1 MSGHSRYQVGLSHSI
16 NGTPTYLVRHEME
29 KCYLSGGNTILT
41 YIGAGIA
48 LALSIVI
55 IIAVLRQKTI
65 KAFQKNTLIFSILL
79 LVCAII
85 SNIIISVSAGLIT
98 QESSIIYS
106 KKIQA
111 MFDIFMGV
119 SMGAFVVAMAIP
131 RISSGRALMRY
142 MVDKF
147 PSSYFLYCLVMA
159 IGLVAVFITPVNLVL
174 MPEGSYTFEFPTW
187 FLFAMSI
194 VVLSVIIF
202 IPAKMRSYLKKAKPT
217 KQIVREAYM
226 ITLAVIGYS
235 VGEMMF
241 EIILPSLSIDIRSIG
256 FVYSISLVGMIAY
269 AIRDRSFLQDLL
281 TPVPEAH
288 LKTKTT
294 WELPRGYSYL
304 VEERTPS
311 LCFEVFKDL
320 VTHGYQGLCIT
331 RTMPNKVRSQYG
343 LEKTPILW
351 LTRVADSKDTLRPY
365 PVGKISETVQLF
377 ISAGKNTVVLL
388 DGVEYLV
395 MHNDFKTVLTSLQD
409 LNEYIAQH
417 DSILILPADAEAMEP
432 RQFALLRRDLRM
444 IERPPSIRGPVEPE
458 ETPIEEETEP
468 ESFDVIGR
476 KEKAEVSEGE
486 GFNRGMMLFISL
498 ALAFSL
504 LASSASFIVLGRA
517 PEPVYR
523 QGDTW
528 IYSAEMTQ
536 QSKIEMSG
544 TIQMDILG
552 ESSLTVGTSSYTV
565 VENSITGAGTFTGT
579 LMNMTTEGNW
589 TMTGTEY
596 WDVQSN
602 ERVSTE
608 VTVELDGTVF
618 SGQFLNLTSSTTEV
632 TRNEILSDGWQESIE
647 VGQTGTVQVDRYYNM
662 TSITVIEGMGQIP
675 LYFEYDGPFE
685 IYYSC
690 TETET
695 ITVEAGTYEVH
706 VVNITNYDGSRE
718 VNYHLPEAGAGARI
732 ERYDPFGARVG
743 LYELKSFSYDG
754 PEDSP
759 ATYLGLPLE
768 YWVLL
773 LVAVNTIAIL
783 SIAYFLLKR
792 KKYK

>member
-1 MSGHSRYQVGLSHSI
+1 
-16 NGTPTYLVRHEME
+16 
-29 KCYLSGGNTILT
+29 
-41 YIGAGIA
+41 
-48 LALSIVI
+48 
-55 IIAVLRQKTI
+55 
-65 KAFQKNTLIFSILL
+65 
-79 LVCAII
+79 
-85 SNIIISVSAGLIT
+85 
-98 QESSIIYS
+98 
-106 KKIQA
+106 

-119 SMGAFVVAMAIP
+119 SMGAFVVAMAVP
-131 RISSGRALMRY
+131 KISSGRALLRH
-142 MVDKF
+142 MVERF

-159 IGLVAVFITPVNLVL
+159 IGLVAVFITPVNLIL
-174 MPEGSYTFEFPTW
+174 MPGGSYTFEFPTW
-187 FLFAMSI
+187 FLFAMSV

-256 FVYSISLVGMIAY
+256 FVYSISLVGIIAY

-294 WELPRGYSYL
+294 WDLPKGYSYL

-351 LTRVADSKDTLRPY
+351 LTRVADSRDTLRPY

-432 RQFALLRRDLRM
+432 KQFALLRRDLRM
-444 IERPPSIRGPVEPE
+444 IERPPKIREPIEPE
-458 ETPIEEETEP
+458 ETPIEEEAEP
-468 ESFDVIGR
+468 ETFDIMGSQ
-476 KEKAEVSEGE
+476 EKAEVSEGE
-486 GFNRGMMLFISL
+486 GFNRGIMLFICL
-498 ALAFSL
+498 ALAFGL
-504 LASSASFIVLGRA
+504 LASSASFVVLGRV
-517 PEPVYR
+517 PEPVYGE
-523 QGDTW
+523 GDSW

-536 QSKIEMSG
+536 QSTIDMIG
-544 TIQMDILG
+544 TVQMDILG
-552 ESSLTVGTSSYTV
+552 ESSLTVGSSSYTV
-565 VENSITGAGTFTGT
+565 VENSITGEGTFTGA
-579 LMNMTTEGNW
+579 LMNMTTQGNW

-596 WDVQSN
+596 WDVHSN

-608 VTVELDGTVF
+608 VTVELDGTVYN
-618 SGQFLNLTSSTTEV
+618 GQFFLNLTSSATEI
-632 TRNEILSDGWQESIE
+632 TRNEIISDGWQHPIE
-647 VGQTGTVQVDRYYNM
+647 VGQTGTVQVNRYYNM
-662 TSITVIEGMGQIP
+662 TSITEIEGMGQIP
-675 LYFEYDGPFE
+675 MYYEYDGPFE
-685 IYYSC
+685 INYSC
-690 TETET
+690 VEMVA

-706 VVNITNYDGSRE
+706 VVNITNLDGSRE
-718 VNYHLPEAGAGARI
+718 VNYHLPDAGAGAKI
-732 ERYDPFGARVG
+732 ERYDPFGTKVG
-743 LYELKSFSYDG
+743 EYALESYSYEG
-754 PEDSP
+754 PEDPP

-768 YWVLL
+768 YWVLI
-773 LVAVNTIAIL
+773 LVATNTIAIL
-783 SIAYFLLKR
+783 SIAYFLM
-792 KKYK
+792 KKKKNE

>member
-1 MSGHSRYQVGLSHSI
+1 
-16 NGTPTYLVRHEME
+16 ME
-29 KCYLSGGNTILT
+29 KRYLSGGNAILT
-41 YIGAGIA
+41 YVGAGIA
-48 LALSIVI
+48 LALSIII

-131 RISSGRALMRY
+131 KISSGKALLRY

-159 IGLVAVFITPVNLVL
+159 IGLVAVFITPVNLTL
-174 MPEGSYTFEFPTW
+174 SPGGSYTFEFPTW
-187 FLFAMSI
+187 FIFAMAI
-194 VVLSVIIF
+194 VVASVIVF

-217 KQIVREAYM
+217 RHIVREAYM

-241 EIILPSLSIDIRSIG
+241 ELILPSLGIDIRSIG
-256 FVYSISLVGMIAY
+256 FVYSISLVGIIAY
-269 AIRDRSFLQDLL
+269 AIRDRTFLQDLL

-294 WELPRGYSYL
+294 WELPKGYSYL
-304 VEERTPS
+304 VEEKTPS

-343 LEKTPILW
+343 LERTPILW

-409 LNEYIAQH
+409 LNEYIAQN

-444 IERPPSIRGPVEPE
+444 IERPPKIRRPVEAE
-458 ETPIEEETEP
+458 EATADDEEESEP
-468 ESFDVIGR
+468 EVYEVVGR
-476 KEKAEVSEGE
+476 REKAEVSEGE
-486 GFNRGMMLFISL
+486 GFNRGLMLFICL
-498 ALAFSL
+498 ALAFGL
-504 LASSASFIVLGRA
+504 LASSASFVVLGRA
-517 PEPVYR
+517 PEPVYEE
-523 QGDTW
+523 GDWW
-528 IYSAEMTQ
+528 IYSADMTQ
-536 QSKIEMSG
+536 QSTIHMTG
-544 TIQMDILG
+544 TVQMEILG
-552 ESSLTVGTSSYTV
+552 KTSFTVGSSSYTV
-565 VENSITGAGTFTGT
+565 VENSITGNGTFTGN
-579 LMNMTTEGNW
+579 LMNMTAQGNW

-596 WDVQSN
+596 WDVDSI
-602 ERVSTE
+602 ERIGTE
-608 VTVELDGTVF
+608 VIIELDGTVF
-618 SGQFLNLTSSTTEV
+618 NGQSSLNLTSSTTEISH
-632 TRNEILSDGWQESIE
+632 TEILSTDWHHPIE
-647 VGQTGTVQVDRYYNM
+647 VGQTGIVQVNRYYNM
-662 TSITVIEGMGQIP
+662 TSITEIEGMGQIP
-675 LYFEYDGPFE
+675 TFLEYDGPSQ
-685 IYYSC
+685 ISYSC
-690 TETET
+690 TEMET
-695 ITVEAGTYEVH
+695 ITVEAGTYEVY
-706 VVNITNYDGSRE
+706 VVNITNHDGNRE
-718 VNYHLPEAGAGARI
+718 MNYHLPEAGAGARI
-732 ERYDPFGARVG
+732 EHYDQFGSKIG
-743 LYELKSFSYDG
+743 NYELRSFSYEG
-754 PEDSP
+754 PEDQP

-773 LVAVNTIAIL
+773 LVAANTIAIL
-783 SIAYFLLKR
+783 SISYLLLKR
-792 KKYK
+792 KKDE

>member
-1 MSGHSRYQVGLSHSI
+1 
-16 NGTPTYLVRHEME
+16 ME
-29 KCYLSGGNTILT
+29 KRYLSGGNTILT
-41 YIGAGIA
+41 YVGAGIA
-48 LALSIVI
+48 LALSIII

-131 RISSGRALMRY
+131 KIGSGKALLRY

-159 IGLVAVFITPVNLVL
+159 IGLVAVFITPVSLVL
-174 MPEGSYTFEFPTW
+174 TPGGSYTFEFPTW
-187 FLFAMSI
+187 FLVAMSI
-194 VVLSVIIF
+194 VVATVIIF

-217 KQIVREAYM
+217 KHIVREAYM

-241 EIILPSLSIDIRSIG
+241 EIILPSLGIDIRSIG

-294 WELPRGYSYL
+294 WDLPKGYSYL
-304 VEERTPS
+304 VEESTPS

-320 VTHGYQGLCIT
+320 VTHGSQGLCIT
-331 RTMPNKVRSQYG
+331 RTMPRKVRSQYG

-351 LTRVADSKDTLRPY
+351 LTRVADSQDTLRPY

-388 DGVEYLV
+388 DGVEYLI

-417 DSILILPADAEAMEP
+417 DSILILPADAQAMEP

-444 IERPPSIRGPVEPE
+444 IQRPPKIRKPAEPE
-458 ETPIEEETEP
+458 VVLAEEEDETDMFEVVQKL
-468 ESFDVIGR
+468 E
-476 KEKAEVSEGE
+476 EAEVLEGGNSQSE
-486 GFNRGMMLFISL
+486 
-498 ALAFSL
+498 
-504 LASSASFIVLGRA
+504 
-517 PEPVYR
+517 
-523 QGDTW
+523 
-528 IYSAEMTQ
+528 
-536 QSKIEMSG
+536 
-544 TIQMDILG
+544 
-552 ESSLTVGTSSYTV
+552 
-565 VENSITGAGTFTGT
+565 
-579 LMNMTTEGNW
+579 
-589 TMTGTEY
+589 
-596 WDVQSN
+596 
-602 ERVSTE
+602 
-608 VTVELDGTVF
+608 
-618 SGQFLNLTSSTTEV
+618 
-632 TRNEILSDGWQESIE
+632 
-647 VGQTGTVQVDRYYNM
+647 
-662 TSITVIEGMGQIP
+662 
-675 LYFEYDGPFE
+675 
-685 IYYSC
+685 
-690 TETET
+690 
-695 ITVEAGTYEVH
+695 
-706 VVNITNYDGSRE
+706 
-718 VNYHLPEAGAGARI
+718 
-732 ERYDPFGARVG
+732 
-743 LYELKSFSYDG
+743 
-754 PEDSP
+754 
-759 ATYLGLPLE
+759 
-768 YWVLL
+768 
-773 LVAVNTIAIL
+773 
-783 SIAYFLLKR
+783 
-792 KKYK
+792 